1 MYIIIFTIAIAI
13 ISGTYMVYTVYILY
27 HIGFAKCLQYQ
38 SRKAPKMN
46 IEISTSTY
54 ILSCQF
60 ETELSVGSQISSV
73 WVISLILY

>member
-38 SRKAPKMN
+38 SSKAPKMN
-46 IEISTSTY
+46 IEKLDYRHRLIRRKM
-54 ILSCQF
+54 
-60 ETELSVGSQISSV
+60 SVLKWYNRSGIKFPRYG
-73 WVISLILY
+73 LFR